1 MFLISFLFCLFVDF
15 REVSLYNGVIIE
27 RKAVTRPFPRVN
39 TRTMKDIALVKQQ
52 LQETFAIEAACLAHA
67 AEHIDENAFAE
78 AVDLLAGATRIGA
91 AGCGHS
97 GIACQHFTHL
107 MCCIE
112 RPARF
117 ISPAEA
123 IHGATGYLQEGDVML
138 FASRGGKT
146 AELLPILDIC
156 KAKKVK
162 VITITENME
171 SPLAKGAD
179 VVLRQFV
186 NRETDK
192 YNSQGTTSTTSLC
205 VIFHALQAALIEE
218 TGYRNEQFALIHPG
232 GAVGERLNKH

>member
-1 MFLISFLFCLFVDF
+1 MNDTTSH
-15 REVSLYNGVIIE
+15 R
-27 RKAVTRPFPRVN
+27 
-39 TRTMKDIALVKQQ
+39 
-52 LQETFAIEAACLAHA
+52 LQETFAIEAECLAHA
-67 AEHIDENAFAE
+67 AAYIDEESFAK
-78 AVDLLAGATRIGA
+78 AVDLLAGAARIGA

-97 GIACQHFTHL
+97 GIACQHFAHL

-162 VITITENME
+162 VITITENTE
-171 SPLAKGAD
+171 SPLAMGAD
-179 VVLRQFV
+179 VVLRQYV

-192 YNSQGTTSTTSLC
+192 YNSQGTTSTTSMC
-205 VIFHALQAALIEE
+205 VIFHALQSALIDK
-218 TGYRNEQFALIHPG
+218 TGYHNEQFALIHPG
-232 GAVGERLNKH
+232 GAVGERLNRR